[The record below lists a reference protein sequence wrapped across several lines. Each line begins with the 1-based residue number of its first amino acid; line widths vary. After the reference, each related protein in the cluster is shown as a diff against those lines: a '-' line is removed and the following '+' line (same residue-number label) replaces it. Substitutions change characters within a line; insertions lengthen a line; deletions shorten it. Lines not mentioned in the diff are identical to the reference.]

1 VTTGIIIAL
10 PEELSTLTAK
20 KIAPGKCALISE
32 HILVAHAGTGPA
44 NAIKATE
51 LLLAKGSTQLISWG
65 CAAALDHSLN
75 AGDLCVPKIIIA
87 ENQQRYP
94 TNPDWQQHTTKLLS
108 ELHAIHS
115 DPLSE
120 SCSLVSTQTDK
131 KALHDAFGSV
141 ALDMESAA
149 IAKIAK
155 KANIPYLVIRAIAD
169 PANMDMP
176 DAITYALNNE
186 GIVNIKKLIIYLLTH
201 PNEIPSLIK
210 LGLAFQSA
218 RRTLKYAA
226 RVLESII
233 NFPATYEF
241 QLDT

>member
-10 PEELSTLTAK
+10 PEELSTLTTK
-20 KIAPGKCALISE
+20 KIAPGECALISE
-32 HILVAHAGTGPA
+32 NTLVAHAGTGPN

-51 LLLAKGSTQLISWG
+51 LLLAKGSTKLISWG

-75 AGDLCVPKIIIA
+75 AGDLCLPKIIIA

-94 TNPDWQQHTTKLLS
+94 THSDWQQHTTKLLS
-108 ELHAIHS
+108 ELQAIHS

-120 SCSLVSTQTDK
+120 SHSLVSTRSEK
-131 KALHDAFGSV
+131 KVLRDAFGSV

-149 IAKIAK
+149 IAEIAQ

-169 PANMDMP
+169 PSDMDMP
-176 DAITYALNNE
+176 DAIPYALNNE
-186 GIVNIKKLIIYLLTH
+186 GTVDIKKLIIYLLTH
-201 PNEIPSLIK
+201 PDEIPSLIK
-210 LGLAFQSA
+210 LGIAFQSA

-226 RVLESII
+226 HALESII
-233 NFPATYEF
+233 DFPAIQEF